1 MAMHRKA
8 LVVIFRLTAGIVLF
22 MAIGCGEAG
31 EGKKAVGNTGSG
43 PVVAP
48 REVKKDTPLP
58 EYMVAGEKVYT
69 QYCLVCH
76 QVTGSGVPGLNPPLK
91 QTEFVTGDI
100 DRLLGIILNG
110 SNVGLVVNGSTYAN
124 AMPAFQSL
132 SDEDIAYVSSYI
144 RNSFGNAATEITP
157 PEVTAYRSKK

>member
-1 MAMHRKA
+1 MTMHQKA
-8 LVVIFRLTAGIVLF
+8 SVVFFRLISGIALC
-22 MAIGCGEAG
+22 MALGCGEAG
-31 EGKKAVGNTGSG
+31 EGKKAVGDTGPG
-43 PVVAP
+43 TIVATP
-48 REVKKDTPLP
+48 EVKKDTPMP
-58 EYMVAGEKVYT
+58 EYMVAGEKIYNRN
-69 QYCLVCH
+69 CLVCH

-132 SDEDIAYVSSYI
+132 SDEDIAHVSSYI
-144 RNSFGNAATEITP
+144 RNNFGNSATEITP
-157 PEVTAYRSKK
+157 SQVAAYRSKK